1 MRQGR
6 TWEVG
11 KRQTHL
17 LGWRA
22 MASMLHEGLLVL
34 FRNRPAL
41 APELL
46 QGGLGLTLP
55 TWSEARVESAEF
67 TQVVPTEYRAD
78 LVVLLLD
85 GQPIFAIVV
94 EVQLSRDEDKRK
106 SWPLYLTSLR
116 SRIGCPTVLLVVA
129 PDAAIARWC
138 AQPIELGHPGFALRP
153 LVAGPD
159 AIPVIV
165 DKQAAEQDPELAV
178 LSAMAHGHQDGV
190 GAAIAQAVIGAARG
204 LDADRSSFYVDLA
217 VSSLSEAA
225 RRALEAL
232 MKSGSYVYQTEF
244 VGQWIAK
251 GRQEGMQEGRKEGL
265 QEGLQKG
272 LHDGELTA
280 LFEVLDARGLQVD
293 DSTRQRLQACT
304 DLAQLKLWVRK
315 AVTVESVEELFTP
328 GPAPKPVVRKASKQG
343 RSSKSSKPR
352 TRR

>member
-1 MRQGR
+1 
-6 TWEVG
+6 
-11 KRQTHL
+11 
-17 LGWRA
+17 
-22 MASMLHEGLLVL
+22 MASMLHEGLLAL

-55 TWSEARVESAEF
+55 AWSEARLGSAEF

-106 SWPLYLTSLR
+106 SWPVYLTSLR
-116 SRIGCPTVLLVVA
+116 SRIGCPTALLVVA

-159 AIPVIV
+159 SIPVIV

-178 LSAMAHGHQDGV
+178 LSAMAHGHQDEV

-251 GRQEGMQEGRKEGL
+251 GRQEGMQEGMQEGRKVGL
-265 QEGLQKG
+265 EEGLQKG

-280 LFEVLDARGLQVD
+280 LFEVLDARGLEVD

-328 GPAPKPVVRKASKQG
+328 GPAPKPAVRKASKQG
-343 RSSKSSKPR
+343 RSTKSSKPR
-352 TRR
+352 SKR